1 MGTMLVRQLA
11 YGVYE
16 RSMLKSI
23 TGEPAPRCVALVISD
38 ADLMDEKS
46 IARLPELAGW
56 CAELRIGEISVYVGI
71 TDDSSVGRLTGS
83 IRAVF
88 EGAGFPARIV
98 SPGGAVTLAGAKPC
112 AVNVSIGYGGKHEL
126 TNALRDI
133 MRKVEGHELKPEDI
147 DEATV
152 ESHLIFRTEP
162 DLFIRTGEERLSDFL
177 IWQSVYSELY
187 FTDVNWEDFRKI
199 DLLRAVRDY
208 QYRQRRFGK

>member
-1 MGTMLVRQLA
+1 MLVRQIA

-16 RSMLKSI
+16 RSMSKSVA
-23 TGEPAPRCVALVISD
+23 GEPVPRCVALVIAD

-46 IARLPELAGW
+46 VARLTELAGW
-56 CAELRIGEISVYVGI
+56 CAELRIGEISIYVSI
-71 TDDSSVGRLTGS
+71 TDDSSVSRLTGS
-83 IRAVF
+83 IRGVF
-88 EGAGFPARIV
+88 EGAGFPVRIV
-98 SPGGAVTLAGAKPC
+98 SPGIDFELQGSKPC
-112 AVNVSIGYGGKHEL
+112 TVNISIGYGGKHEL
-126 TNALRDI
+126 TNALREI
-133 MRKVEGHELKPEDI
+133 MHKVRSGEMKPEEI

-152 ESHLIFRTEP
+152 ESHLVFRSEP

>member
-1 MGTMLVRQLA
+1 MLVRQIA

-16 RSMLKSI
+16 RSMMKSV
-23 TGEPAPRCVALVISD
+23 TGEPVPRCVAVVISD

-46 IARLPELAGW
+46 VARLTELAGW
-56 CAELRIGEISVYVGI
+56 CAELHIGEISIYVSI
-71 TDDSSVGRLTGS
+71 TDDSSVGRLTGC
-83 IRAVF
+83 IRGVF
-88 EGAGFPARIV
+88 EGSGFPVRIV
-98 SPGGAVTLAGAKPC
+98 SPGAVVELKGDKPC
-112 AVNVSIGYGGKHEL
+112 MVNVSIGYGGKHEL
-126 TNALRDI
+126 TNALREI
-133 MRKVEGHELKPEDI
+133 MRKVRRGEIKPEDI
-147 DEATV
+147 DEALV

>member
-1 MGTMLVRQLA
+1 MLVRQLA

-16 RSMLKSI
+16 RSMTKSI
-23 TGEPAPRCVALVISD
+23 SGEPVPGCVALVISD

-46 IARLPELAGW
+46 VVKLTELAGW
-56 CAELRIGEISVYVGI
+56 CADLRIGEISIYVSI
-71 TDDSSVGRLTGS
+71 TDGSSVGRLTGC
-83 IRAVF
+83 IRDVF
-88 EGAGFPARIV
+88 QGSGFPSRIV
-98 SPGGAVTLAGAKPC
+98 SPGTVVELKGSKPC
-112 AVNVSIGYGGKHEL
+112 TVIISIGYGGKHEL
-126 TNALRDI
+126 MNALREI
-133 MRKVEGHELKPEDI
+133 MRKVRRGEMKPEDI
-147 DEATV
+147 NEAMV

>member
-1 MGTMLVRQLA
+1 MFVRQLA

-16 RSMLKSI
+16 RSMLKSVA
-23 TGEPAPRCVALVISD
+23 GERVPRCIALVIAD
-38 ADLMDEKS
+38 ADLMDQPS
-46 IARLPELAGW
+46 VARLTEFAGW
-56 CAELRIGEISVYVGI
+56 CAELHVSEAFVYVSV
-71 TDDSSVGRLTGS
+71 TDDSTVARLTVC
-83 IRAVF
+83 IRDAF
-88 EGAGFPARIV
+88 ANAGFPVRIV
-98 SPGGAVTLAGAKPC
+98 SPGGEVEIKGSRPF

-126 TNALRDI
+126 TNALRAI
-133 MRKVEGHELKPEDI
+133 MQKVKDNKIRPEDI
-147 DEATV
+147 DEALV
-152 ESHLIFRTEP
+152 ESHLIFKSEP

>member
-1 MGTMLVRQLA
+1 MLVRQIA

-16 RSMLKSI
+16 RSMLKNI
-23 TGEPAPRCVALVISD
+23 AGEPAPRCIALVISD

-46 IARLPELAGW
+46 VARLTEFAGW
-56 CAELRIGEISVYVGI
+56 CAELHIGELSIYVSI
-71 TDDSSVGRLTGS
+71 TDDSSVSRLTGC
-83 IRAVF
+83 IRDVF
-88 EGAGFPARIV
+88 GGACFPVRIV
-98 SPGGAVTLAGAKPC
+98 SPGAVREMKGDRPC

-126 TNALRDI
+126 TNALREI
-133 MRKVEGHELKPEDI
+133 MRKVKSGEMKPEDI

-199 DLLRAVRDY
+199 DLLRAIRDY

>member
-1 MGTMLVRQLA
+1 MLVRQLA

-16 RSMLKSI
+16 RSMMKGIS
-23 TGEPAPRCVALVISD
+23 GEPVPGCIALVISD

-46 IARLPELAGW
+46 VAKLTDLAGW
-56 CAELRIGEISVYVGI
+56 CAGLRIEEISIYVSI
-71 TDDSSVGRLTGS
+71 TDDSSVGRLTGC
-83 IRAVF
+83 IRGVF
-88 EGAGFPARIV
+88 EGSDFPAHIV
-98 SPGGAVTLAGAKPC
+98 SPGAAIELNGDGPC
-112 AVNVSIGYGGKHEL
+112 RVNVSIGYGGKHEL
-126 TNALRDI
+126 TTALREI
-133 MRKVEGHELKPEDI
+133 MRKVKNDEIRPEDI
-147 DEATV
+147 DEAAV

>member
-1 MGTMLVRQLA
+1 MLVRQIA

-16 RSMLKSI
+16 RSMLKNI
-23 TGEPAPRCVALVISD
+23 AGEPTPRCIALIVSD

-46 IARLPELAGW
+46 VARLTEFAGW
-56 CAELRIGEISVYVGI
+56 CAELRIGEISIYVSI
-71 TDDSSVGRLTGS
+71 IDESSVNRLTGS
-83 IRAVF
+83 IRDVF
-88 EGAGFPARIV
+88 EGTSFPVRIV
-98 SPGGAVTLAGAKPC
+98 SPEAAGEMTGDKPC
-112 AVNVSIGYGGKHEL
+112 SVNISIGYGGKHEL
-126 TNALRDI
+126 TNALREI
-133 MRKVEGHELKPEDI
+133 MRKVKSGDMKPEDI

-199 DLLRAVRDY
+199 DLLRAIRDY

>member
-1 MGTMLVRQLA
+1 MLVRQLA

-16 RSMLKSI
+16 RSMLKRVS
-23 TGEPAPRCVALVISD
+23 GEPAPRCVALVISD
-38 ADLMDEKS
+38 ADLMDEQSVAK
-46 IARLPELAGW
+46 LTELAGW
-56 CAELRIGEISVYVGI
+56 CAELHIGEISIYVSI
-71 TDDSSVGRLTGS
+71 TDDSSVVRLTGG
-83 IRAVF
+83 IRGVF
-88 EGAGFPARIV
+88 EGSGFRVHIV
-98 SPGGAVTLAGAKPC
+98 SPGAAIELTGDKPC
-112 AVNVSIGYGGKHEL
+112 TVNVSIGYGGKHEL
-126 TNALRDI
+126 TNALREI
-133 MRKVEGHELKPEDI
+133 MRKVKNNEMKPEDI

>member
-1 MGTMLVRQLA
+1 MLVRQIA

-16 RSMLKSI
+16 RSMLKNISA
-23 TGEPAPRCVALVISD
+23 EPAPRCVALVISD
-38 ADLMDEKS
+38 ADLMDERS
-46 IARLPELAGW
+46 IAKLPELAGW
-56 CAELRIGEISVYVGI
+56 CAELRIGEISVYVSI

-83 IRAVF
+83 IRGVF
-88 EGAGFPARIV
+88 AGAGFPVRIV
-98 SPGGAVTLAGAKPC
+98 SPGTTFEQAGGKPC
-112 AVNVSIGYGGKHEL
+112 TVNVSIGYGGKHEL
-126 TNALRDI
+126 TNALQEI
-133 MRKVEGHELKPEDI
+133 MRKVRNNDLKPEDI